1 MCWGSDSFDLVVE
14 IHYTLFTTMKKA
26 ATNANGEV
34 LVKDILDPNINPEKR
49 VINDYRT
56 LKKVVNRLKAAGF
69 RIVLTQGVWDLIHE
83 GHARYLQKAKNQG
96 DILIVGVDSD
106 ELTRK
111 RKGPRR
117 PIVPEDERIRM
128 ISHLRHVDIIT
139 TRRLGDEIGK
149 LIYTVEPDVLIV
161 SQSTEDF
168 SKKDKNGYSDV
179 CGEIID
185 LKHQATTSTSA
196 RIRNLTIEGAEDLAD
211 KVHDLIADFL
221 NNIKK

>member
-1 MCWGSDSFDLVVE
+1 
-14 IHYTLFTTMKKA
+14 MKKA
-26 ATNANGEV
+26 TNETKSGEV
-34 LVKDILDPNINPEKR
+34 LVKDILDVNINPDKR

-56 LKKVVNRLKAAGF
+56 LKKVVKRLKAAGY

-83 GHARYLQKAKNQG
+83 GHARYLQKAKAQG

-106 ELTRK
+106 KLTKK

-139 TRRLGDEIGK
+139 TRHVNDDIGK
-149 LIYTVEPDVLIV
+149 LINTVEPDVLIV
-161 SQSTEDF
+161 SKSTGDF
-168 SKKDKNGYSDV
+168 SDNQKNGYGNV
-179 CGEIID
+179 CGKIID

-211 KVHDLIADFL
+211 QVHDLIENFL
-221 NNIKK
+221 SKIKN

>member
-1 MCWGSDSFDLVVE
+1 
-14 IHYTLFTTMKKA
+14 MKKV
-26 ATNANGEV
+26 TTKTKSGEV
-34 LVKDILDPNINPEKR
+34 LVKDILDVNINPDKR

-56 LKKVVNRLKAAGF
+56 LKKVVKRLKAAGY

-83 GHARYLQKAKNQG
+83 GHARYLQKAKAQG

-106 ELTRK
+106 KLTKK

-139 TRRLGDEIGK
+139 TRHVNDDIGK
-149 LIYTVEPDVLIV
+149 LINTVEPDVLIV
-161 SQSTEDF
+161 SKSTGDF
-168 SKKDKNGYSDV
+168 SDNQKNGYGNV
-179 CGEIID
+179 CGKIID

-211 KVHDLIADFL
+211 QVHDLIENFL
-221 NNIKK
+221 NKIKN